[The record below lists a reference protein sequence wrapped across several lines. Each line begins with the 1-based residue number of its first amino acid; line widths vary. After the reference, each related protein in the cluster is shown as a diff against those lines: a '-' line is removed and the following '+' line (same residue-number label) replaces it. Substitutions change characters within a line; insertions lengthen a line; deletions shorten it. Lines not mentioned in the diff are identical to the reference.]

1 MLEPN
6 SSLWVE
12 FQSKSK
18 LKLQLYT
25 HKPSPTQKGKQTET
39 AWQQLEIW
47 ARLTRVKR
55 PDPQADGLREASV
68 DTVGVGGKY
77 EAGQK
82 RVKARSMYFLKA
94 AGAAE
99 KQRSGN
105 QCAANTEITEVGV
118 SQASSREAG
127 TGVGQV
133 ADRKATA
140 KQQPSNSQAWESGHR
155 RSRSRAYPCLCNEK
169 LLAEVGSQNRKEK
182 NCCTT
187 ADDQFLLRSAL
198 FFVFLFF

>member
-1 MLEPN
+1 M
-6 SSLWVE
+6 
-12 FQSKSK
+12 
-18 LKLQLYT
+18 
-25 HKPSPTQKGKQTET
+25 
-39 AWQQLEIW
+39 
-47 ARLTRVKR
+47 TRVKR

-82 RVKARSMYFLKA
+82 IVKARSMYFLKA

-105 QCAANTEITEVGV
+105 QCAANTEITELGV

-140 KQQPSNSQAWESGHR
+140 KLQPSVREQPPKVEKQGVPLSLQWETSG
-155 RSRSRAYPCLCNEK
+155 RSW
-169 LLAEVGSQNRKEK
+169 
-182 NCCTT
+182 
-187 ADDQFLLRSAL
+187 
-198 FFVFLFF
+198 